1 MSNLAL
7 VEDNSQLII
16 VRPSERLLNE
26 LDINQVVSNIKTL
39 LGIACSRQVEAWMIT
54 DGTIRIQ
61 HNSEQDTIKKVL
73 GLCENS

>member
-7 VEDNSQLII
+7 LQESNQLII
-16 VRPSERLLNE
+16 VQPNERLLNE
-26 LDINQVVSNIKTL
+26 LDISQVVESIKTL
-39 LGIACSRQVEAWMIT
+39 LGIACKQQVEAWMIT